1 MPGFARL
8 GELIKGLREEYY
20 QNLANELS
28 KSSQPISQRE
38 IDYKRGFW
46 QGALYATQRLPKMK
60 ASEWNAL
67 VAEVDKEGEDTGQ

>member
-8 GELIKGLREEYY
+8 SELIEEQRDLYY
-20 QNLANELS
+20 RNLANELS
-28 KSSQPISQRE
+28 KSAQPIDQRE

-46 QGALYATQRLPKMK
+46 QGALYATRRLPKMK
-60 ASEWNAL
+60 AIEWDAL